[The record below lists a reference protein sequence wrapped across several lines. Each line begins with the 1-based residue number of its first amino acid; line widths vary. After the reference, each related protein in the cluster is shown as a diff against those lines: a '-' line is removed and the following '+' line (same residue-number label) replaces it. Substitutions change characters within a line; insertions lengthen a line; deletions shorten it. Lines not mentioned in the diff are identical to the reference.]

1 MTACWMRTLRFT
13 LLALCLPAVAFAQRE
28 LHWDA
33 LQVTAHLD
41 SRGILQVVETHTM
54 VFTGDWNGGERT
66 FNIRPRQHL
75 TLTGIYRDN
84 AGRWQPLTEDANLN
98 NVDDYAWTDGKTLRW
113 RSRLRTD
120 PPFNRMV
127 LRYEIRYNLTGILV
141 KDDDSYLLDHDFAFP
156 DRAGPIGRFELR
168 LTLDPLWEKTNPISD
183 LYSEN
188 NLRPGQSFVLKI
200 PLRFTG
206 SAAPA
211 ALDSSRPREIW
222 LAVLAVLGS
231 TILIV
236 VWFFVR
242 ERARG
247 RFDALERQ
255 DAITE
260 SWLREHILKYPAE
273 VVGAAWDDRVGQ
285 PEVVSLLAR
294 LTTDGTLESKPSR
307 SDSKASM
314 ALRLKA
320 DRSKLAG
327 YERKL
332 VDALFFG
339 GRTSTTTEDVK
350 EHYKKQGFDP
360 VGVIKKELSAK
371 VKATFPP
378 VDPPRKF
385 RVETAPLFAF
395 GLGLLAGT
403 GYSGNMN
410 GAALYV
416 IGLVSLVLAALSTLP
431 GRVFRSRVDWGP
443 RGALLCL
450 IPALAVAA
458 GVAAFLWFYP
468 GTGIVEV
475 PTMGLLA
482 ITALAIGVVN
492 TSVNS
497 LKSREG
503 RAGIAARK
511 KLASARAYFVEQLR
525 QRQPSLRDD
534 WYPWIL
540 AFGLNRQI
548 DDWSARSESGAAGPA
563 AVATSSTSSSH
574 SSSTWTGFG
583 GGHSGGGG
591 GGASWAAA
599 ASGLAAGV
607 AAPSSSSSGG
617 GGGGGG
623 GGSSGGGGG
632 VGW

>member
-1 MTACWMRTLRFT
+1 MRTLRLM
-13 LLALCLPAVAFAQRE
+13 LLALCLPATAFAQRE

-41 SRGILQVVETHTM
+41 SRGTLHVVETHTI

-75 TLTGIYRDN
+75 TLTGIYRDSN
-84 AGRWQPLTEDANLN
+84 GRWQPLTEDANLN
-98 NVDDYAWTDGKTLRW
+98 NVDDYAWTDGYTLRW

-120 PPFNRMV
+120 PLFNRMA
-127 LRYEIRYNLTGILV
+127 LRYQIHYNLTGILL
-141 KDDDSYLLDHDFAFP
+141 KDGDSYLLDHDFAFP
-156 DRAGPIGRFELR
+156 DRAGSIGRFELR
-168 LTLDPLWEKTNPISD
+168 LTLDPLWEKTNLISD
-183 LYSEN
+183 VYIEN

-200 PLRFTG
+200 PLRLIG

-211 ALDSSRPREIW
+211 ALDSSRPREIQ
-222 LAVLAVLGS
+222 LAVLAVLG
-231 TILIV
+231 TALLIV
-236 VWFFVR
+236 AWFFVR

-247 RFDALERQ
+247 RFDALERE
-255 DAITE
+255 DSITE
-260 SWLREHILKYPAE
+260 SWLREHILKYPSE

-294 LTTDGTLESKPSR
+294 LTTDGTLESQPSPGA
-307 SDSKASM
+307 SKASM
-314 ALRLKA
+314 TLRLKT

-360 VGVIKKELSAK
+360 VGVIKNELSAK
-371 VKATFPP
+371 VNAPFPP

-385 RVETAPLFAF
+385 RIETALLFAF

-403 GYSGNMN
+403 GYSRNMN

-431 GRVFRSRVDWGP
+431 GRLFRSRVDWGHMS
-443 RGALLCL
+443 ALLCL

-458 GVAAFLWFYP
+458 GVAAFLWFYA

-503 RAGIAARK
+503 RAGIAVRK
-511 KLASARAYFVEQLR
+511 QLASARAYFIAQLR
-525 QRQPSLRDD
+525 RQQPSLRDD
-534 WYPWIL
+534 WYPWVL
-540 AFGLNRQI
+540 AFGLNRKV
-548 DDWSARSESGAAGPA
+548 DDWSARREGPVDHGS
-563 AVATSSTSSSH
+563 VATSSTSSSH
-574 SSSTWTGFG
+574 SSSPWTGFG
-583 GGHSGGGG
+583 GGHSGGAGA
-591 GGASWAAA
+591 GASWAAA

-623 GGSSGGGGG
+623 GGGSSGGGGG
-632 VGW
+632 GGW